1 MSEEQVPPPAVPLS
15 LTSVSYTQ
23 SDQSAGVKQAS
34 PDIVVFD
41 ESSIDPDY
49 ITQSF
54 FDEFGGTELIKISR
68 YDLING
74 DEVSYNPIKN
84 IGSLRQRFNSKNIID
99 IQSLQQNP
107 TKYGINLFSRG
118 VYELYFNENGDL
130 VIEIEDIRPDE
141 SIEVQIASDGTI
153 DRIDES

>member
-1 MSEEQVPPPAVPLS
+1 MSDTQDPPPAIPLS
-15 LTSVSYTQ
+15 LSDSSYTQ
-23 SDQSAGVKQAS
+23 TDQSAGVKQAS
-34 PDIVVFD
+34 PDIVIFD
-41 ESSIDPDY
+41 ESSIDADY

-99 IQSLQQNP
+99 IQSLQESP

-118 VYELYFNENGDL
+118 VYEPYFNENGDL
-130 VIEIEDIRPDE
+130 VIEIEDIKPDE
-141 SIEVQIASDGTI
+141 SIEVQVALDGTI
-153 DRIDES
+153 DRIDET